1 MPKYRGFSSRIYQK
15 GQSLLIVV
23 LVMVVA
29 LTVGLSV
36 ASRSITTLRTS
47 LEEANSQK
55 AFSAAEAGVENAI
68 KTGQSVNT
76 AQPLGNN
83 ASINQVS
90 ITTLS
95 GNNFLPNNGNPIPKD
110 DGVDVWLSNY
120 PDYSSRLSGTVN
132 VYWGNASNKCNDAAL
147 EIIVIS
153 GASLSNPIISRYAVD
168 PDSCSG
174 RRASNHFSSPGN
186 GTTINGHAFNNSA
199 SITVANGII
208 ARIIP
213 LYVSA
218 PIGVSS
224 TFSFPS
230 QGKIITSIGASG
242 GTQRKIQFYQG
253 YDELPSEFYYSL
265 FSL

>member
-1 MPKYRGFSSRIYQK
+1 MPKHVGFSSRIHQK
-15 GQSLLIVV
+15 GQALLIVV
-23 LVMVVA
+23 LVMVIA

-68 KTGQSVNT
+68 KSGQSVNT
-76 AQPLGNN
+76 AQSLGNN
-83 ASINQVS
+83 ATISQVS

-95 GNNFLPNNGNPIPKD
+95 GNQFLPNNGNPIPKD
-110 DGVDVWLSNY
+110 EGVDLWLSNY
-120 PDYSSRLSGTVN
+120 PDYGSKLSGTVN
-132 VYWGNASNKCNDAAL
+132 IYWGNASNKCNDAAL
-147 EIIVIS
+147 EIILIS
-153 GASLSNPIISRYAVD
+153 GSSIANPTITRYAVD

-174 RRASNHFSSPGN
+174 RRASNHFSTPGN

-199 SITVANGII
+199 SLTVSNGIT

-213 LYVSA
+213 LYISTPVGVSA
-218 PIGVSS
+218 D
-224 TFSFPS
+224 FSFPS

-253 YDELPSEFYYSL
+253 YDELPSELYYSL